1 LPGRRKMS
9 VIILL
14 TTAITGILLLAT
26 ISIIEL
32 IEKRGSLSKM
42 ETRIRAMNRKI
53 DEFLED
59 KK

>member
-1 LPGRRKMS
+1 MNSG
-9 VIILL
+9 IL
-14 TTAITGILLLAT
+14 GILLAT
-26 ISIIEL
+26 TIIGILILVAISIIEL
-32 IEKRGSLSKM
+32 IEKRRSLSKM